1 MKRCPQCE
9 FIYEDDQSLCD
20 MDGILL
26 VFDSLNLPKPKASSK
41 SNWRNRLVPAVAA
54 LVLGTVFLLVYY
66 VSTHQRPGPLTTP
79 GLDAV
84 NATQPT
90 SNKANAPSQV
100 SDIQSAAN
108 ESEIKPT
115 DNAKPSTIEAASENK
130 PKASSTSASKDSKQ
144 KTNPKSA
151 PRTQRSANAQQDD
164 SKIGSLIKK
173 TGRLL
178 KKPFKH

>member
-41 SNWRNRLVPAVAA
+41 SNWKNRLVPAVAA
-54 LVLGTVFLLVYY
+54 LVLATVFLLVYY

-100 SDIQSAAN
+100 SDTQSAAN

-115 DNAKPSTIEAASENK
+115 DNAKPAASESK

-151 PRTQRSANAQQDD
+151 PKTQRSANAQQDD

>member
-41 SNWRNRLVPAVAA
+41 SNLRGRLIPAVAA

-66 VSTHQRPGPLTTP
+66 VSTHRPGPITTP

-84 NATQPT
+84 NAAQPT
-90 SNKANAPSQV
+90 STEANAPSQAK
-100 SDIQSAAN
+100 DIQSAAN
-108 ESEIKPT
+108 EPEIKT
-115 DNAKPSTIEAASENK
+115 TVAQPSTTKAAASESK
-130 PKASSTSASKDSKQ
+130 TKANSTSEPNDSK
-144 KTNPKSA
+144 KANSKSSPK
-151 PRTQRSANAQQDD
+151 TQRSANAHEDD

-173 TGRLL
+173 TGRFL

>member
-41 SNWRNRLVPAVAA
+41 TNWKNRLVPAVAA

-66 VSTHQRPGPLTTP
+66 VSTHQRSGPVMTP
-79 GLDAV
+79 GLDTV
-84 NATQPT
+84 NVAQPT
-90 SNKANAPSQV
+90 STGANAPSKA
-100 SDIQSAAN
+100 SDIQGAAN

-115 DNAKPSTIEAASENK
+115 DKAPPSTMEAASESK
-130 PKASSTSASKDSKQ
+130 PKASSTSASKNSKQ
-144 KTNPKSA
+144 MTNPKSA
-151 PRTQRSANAQQDD
+151 PRTQSSANAQQDD

>member
-41 SNWRNRLVPAVAA
+41 SNWKNRLVPAVAA
-54 LVLGTVFLLVYY
+54 LVLATVFLLVYY
-66 VSTHQRPGPLTTP
+66 VSTHQRPGPLTTTGP
-79 GLDAV
+79 DAV

-100 SDIQSAAN
+100 REIQSETN
-108 ESEIKPT
+108 EPEIKT
-115 DNAKPSTIEAASENK
+115 IDNAKPSTMEAASESK
-130 PKASSTSASKDSKQ
+130 PKASSASASKDSKQ

-151 PRTQRSANAQQDD
+151 PKTQRSANAQQDD

>member
-41 SNWRNRLVPAVAA
+41 SNWKNRLVPAVAA

-100 SDIQSAAN
+100 SDTQSAN
-108 ESEIKPT
+108 ESEAKST
-115 DNAKPSTIEAASENK
+115 DNAKPLTMEAASESK

-151 PRTQRSANAQQDD
+151 PKTQRSANAPQDD
-164 SKIGSLIKK
+164 SKIGSLIRK

>member
-26 VFDSLNLPKPKASSK
+26 VFDTLNLPKPKASSNSK
-41 SNWRNRLVPAVAA
+41 WKNRLVPAVAA

-66 VSTHQRPGPLTTP
+66 VSTHQRPGPVITP

-84 NATQPT
+84 NGAQTT
-90 SNKANAPSQV
+90 STGANARSQGG
-100 SDIQSAAN
+100 DIQGAVN

-115 DNAKPSTIEAASENK
+115 ENAHPSTMDVANESK
-130 PKASSTSASKDSKQ
+130 PRASSTSASKDSKQ

-151 PRTQRSANAQQDD
+151 PKTQSSANAQQDD

>member
-41 SNWRNRLVPAVAA
+41 SNLRGRLVPAVAA

-66 VSTHQRPGPLTTP
+66 VSTHRPGPITTP

-84 NATQPT
+84 NAAQPT
-90 SNKANAPSQV
+90 STGATAPSQ
-100 SDIQSAAN
+100 SRDIPNAAN
-108 ESEIKPT
+108 EPEIKTT
-115 DNAKPSTIEAASENK
+115 DAQPSTTDAASESK
-130 PKASSTSASKDSKQ
+130 TKANSTSESKDSKQ
-144 KTNPKSA
+144 KANSKS
-151 PRTQRSANAQQDD
+151 PQKTQRSANAQDD

-178 KKPFKH
+178 KKPFKL